1 MKSNSFFTF
10 LLLLAVTGTHFSCS
24 EKQTDRADGWYTIPY
39 KAADSLSREPIV
51 TYRDFVDL
59 RLDSSLNEATGDT
72 VFVIIGKIGRQGTE
86 RFAEITG
93 KSIGKC
99 IAFVFDNT
107 VISTPQV
114 NMRIDSGNFM
124 ISSRKGDDIPL
135 IYRTLKE
142 EKIEAA
148 REALPQIANDPSL
161 TGAQKDSV
169 LFKTDLSE
177 IK

>member
-1 MKSNSFFTF
+1 MKFYSFFIS
-10 LLLLAVTGTHFSCS
+10 LLLLAVTGTFFSCS
-24 EKQTDRADGWYTIPY
+24 EKQTDRADGWYTITGN
-39 KAADSLSREPIV
+39 AADSLSREPIV

-59 RLDSSLNEATGDT
+59 RLDSSVNEATGDT
-72 VFVIIGKIGRQGTE
+72 LFVIIGKTGKQGTE
-86 RFAEITG
+86 RFAEATE

-107 VISTPQV
+107 IISAPQV

-142 EKIEAA
+142 EKIEAS
-148 REALPQIANDPSL
+148 REAFPQIANDPALSA
-161 TGAQKDSV
+161 AQKDSV
-169 LFKTDLSE
+169 LFKADLPE